1 MTPQE
6 EEEKKEQV
14 TFRLPEAEGEKA
26 LGAGHTPASLSNAC
40 VQATD
45 LSQDPGARK
54 VKAGLIHPPHRR
66 PWWSGRDPLSGGG
79 AGITALPTKL

>member
-14 TFRLPEAEGEKA
+14 TFRLSVAEREKA
-26 LGAGHTPASLSNAC
+26 LGAGNTPASLSDAC

-45 LSQDPGARK
+45 LSQDPAGRK
-54 VKAGLIHPPHRR
+54 VYAGLIHPPHRR
-66 PWWSGRDPLSGGG
+66 PLWSGCDPVSGH
-79 AGITALPTKL
+79 ITAIPTKL

>member
-14 TFRLPEAEGEKA
+14 TFRLSVAEREKA
-26 LGAGHTPASLSNAC
+26 LGAGNTPASLSDAC

-45 LSQDPGARK
+45 LSQDPAGRK
-54 VKAGLIHPPHRR
+54 V
-66 PWWSGRDPLSGGG
+66 
-79 AGITALPTKL
+79 